1 MLTNVH
7 VNCISCE
14 QIENIEHLIFG
25 CPETKKK
32 IWEKVSRILKLNI
45 TWTTIVVGFFTSSQT
60 HKKFSIM
67 SYHL

>member
-32 IWEKVSRILKLNI
+32 KY
-45 TWTTIVVGFFTSSQT
+45 G
-60 HKKFSIM
+60 KK
-67 SYHL
+67 YQEY